1 MKIAVFGS
9 TGGNGRLILAEGIRR
24 GHEVTAF
31 ARQASAL
38 AGVSGLAAIL
48 EGNATDQAKVLK
60 AVADQ
65 EAVIMTVTASEAIA
79 RVITGAMQSLGVRR
93 LVATSAYGLV
103 ATKPYVLAPIVR
115 RIFAR
120 TYAGQLAA
128 DRVIQAT
135 DLDWTILRATRLTNR
150 PSSHSSRMSSELY
163 DRGPWSIARASF
175 SDALLDL
182 AESRLYIGQ
191 IVNITG

>member
-1 MKIAVFGS
+1 
-9 TGGNGRLILAEGIRR
+9 LAEGIRR

-38 AGVSGLAAIL
+38 AGVSGVAALL
-48 EGNATDQAKVLK
+48 EGNATDQATVLK

-65 EAVIMTVTASEAIA
+65 EAGIMTGTASEGLA
-79 RVITGAMQSLGVRR
+79 RVVTTGLEGLGVRW

-150 PSSHSSRMSSELY
+150 PSSHSSRMSPELF

-175 SDALLDL
+175 
-182 AESRLYIGQ
+182 
-191 IVNITG
+191 